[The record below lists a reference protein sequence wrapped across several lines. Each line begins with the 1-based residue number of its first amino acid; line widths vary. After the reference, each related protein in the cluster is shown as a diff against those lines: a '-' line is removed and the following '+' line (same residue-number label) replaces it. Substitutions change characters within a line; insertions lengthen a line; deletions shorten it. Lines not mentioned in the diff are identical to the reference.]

1 MATKLEEPK
10 PGTEDARLA
19 ERSVP
24 LTAIV
29 STLAGLALMI
39 LFWAE
44 RRYFRSWP
52 DSLELAFVTGASFLL
67 VWGLTELVG
76 AYVFRSERVGRLFGA
91 GGLPRLGTSS
101 WIGAI
106 LLSLGA
112 GGMLLVPLNSAFG
125 FLPLSLMVVGAGAL
139 LYGGKSFVERLL
151 KGRGSPAVSQGV
163 ALTQPGIASLVIAV
177 LLLAGAFLGPSNML
191 MLVFSLVVGPFV
203 INGWYAFGMI
213 RRLTIRRTVP
223 DQVVAGD
230 PVTVTLTLTNRKRH
244 LSGWLMAAS
253 DHVVRVPSDPG
264 EHLTAD
270 TLFPRV
276 PPRESRDASYRLRL
290 MRRGRYRF
298 GPVRV
303 KSRFPLGLVER
314 SLTFDLPGELIVT
327 PRLGRLADRWHR
339 EAASADELVQ
349 RRQPRRGAFPD
360 EFEKLRLFR
369 YGDNPRMIHWRTSAR
384 QNLLMVREYHEI
396 RDRDLMVLLDL
407 SAAPDDEDALLRAE
421 LAVSFAATICVDQL
435 QRSRQSA
442 MAVAAAAREFSSW
455 SGIAHPASA
464 EPLMRMLALIE
475 STRSPDLEPLW
486 EFARAERTPSTAG
499 VLITTR
505 SAEEIP
511 RSPATAWLQTIS
523 VTDNEIADYFE
534 LGQGFELGQRA

>member
-1 MATKLEEPK
+1 MATKFEEPK
-10 PGTEDARLA
+10 TGAEGQQRA
-19 ERSVP
+19 ERTVP
-24 LTAIV
+24 LTALV
-29 STLAGLALMI
+29 STLVGLALML
-39 LFWAE
+39 LFWFE

-52 DSLELAFVTGASFLL
+52 DGLELAFVTGSSFLL
-67 VWGLTELVG
+67 VWGLTELIG
-76 AYVFRSERVGRLFGA
+76 ACVFRSERVARLLGE

-112 GGMLLVPLNSAFG
+112 GGMLLVPLNSLYG
-125 FLPLSLMVVGAGAL
+125 FLPLSLVVIGAGAL
-139 LYGGKSFVERLL
+139 LYGGKNFVDRLVR
-151 KGRGSPAVSQGV
+151 GRGAPAVSQGV
-163 ALTQPGIASLVIAV
+163 ALTRPGIASLVIAV
-177 LLLAGAFLGPSNML
+177 ILLAGAFLGPSNML
-191 MLVFSLVVGPFV
+191 MLVFAMVVGPFV

-213 RRLTIRRTVP
+213 RRLTIKRSVP
-223 DQVVAGD
+223 TQVVAGD
-230 PVTVTLTLTNRKRH
+230 PVTVTLTLANRKRR

-253 DHVVRVPSDPG
+253 DYVVRVSG
-264 EHLTAD
+264 GSHEHLTAE

-276 PPRESRDASYRLRL
+276 PPRATRDASYRLRL

-314 SLTFDLPGELIVT
+314 SLTFELPGELIVT
-327 PRLGRLADRWHR
+327 PRLGKLADRWHR

-384 QNLLMVREYHEI
+384 QNLLMGREYHEI

-407 SAAPDDEDALLRAE
+407 AAAADDEEALLRVE

-442 MAVAAAAREFSSW
+442 LNVAAAAREFSSW
-455 SGIAHPASA
+455 SGVAHPASA
-464 EPLMRMLALIE
+464 EPLMRMLALVE
-475 STRSPDLEPLW
+475 PASGPDLDSLW
-486 EFARAERTPSTAG
+486 EFARAERTPTTDG
-499 VLITTR
+499 VLISTR
-505 SAEEIP
+505 PAEEIP
-511 RSPATAWLQTIS
+511 RTPGTAWLHTMS
-523 VTDNEIADYFE
+523 VADGSLDEYFS
-534 LGQGFELGQRA
+534 LTYR

>member
-1 MATKLEEPK
+1 MATKLDERQ
-10 PGTEDARLA
+10 PGTDGSPPTAR
-19 ERSVP
+19 SIP
-24 LTAIV
+24 LTAIA
-29 STLAGLALMI
+29 SSLAGLALMI

-44 RRYFRSWP
+44 RRHFRSWP

-67 VWGLTELVG
+67 VWGLTELIG
-76 AYVFRSERVGRLFGA
+76 TYVFRSDRVGRLFGER
-91 GGLPRLGTSS
+91 GLPRLGTSS
-101 WIGAI
+101 WIGAV
-106 LLSLGA
+106 LMSLGA
-112 GGMLLVPLNSAFG
+112 GGMLLVPLDSVFG
-125 FLPLSLMVVGAGAL
+125 FLPLSLMIVGAGAL
-139 LYGGKSFVERLL
+139 LYGGKSFVDRLL
-151 KGRGSPAVSQGV
+151 KGRGSPSVSQGV
-163 ALTQPGIASLVIAV
+163 ALTQPGIVSLVIAV

-213 RRLTIRRTVP
+213 RRLTIKRTVP
-223 DQVVAGD
+223 AQVVAGD

-244 LSGWLMAAS
+244 LSAWLMAAN
-253 DHVVRVPSDPG
+253 DYVVRVPGDSG
-264 EHLTAD
+264 EHLAAE

-314 SLTFDLPGELIVT
+314 SLTFDLPGEMIVT
-327 PRLGRLADRWHR
+327 PRLGQLADRWRR

-407 SAAPDDEDALLRAE
+407 SAAPGDEESLLRAE

-442 MAVAAAAREFSSW
+442 LGVAAAAREFSKW
-455 SGIAHPASA
+455 SGVAHPASA
-464 EPLMRMLALIE
+464 GPLMRMLALVE
-475 STRSPDLEPLW
+475 TTKAPELDPLW
-486 EFARAERTPSTAG
+486 EFARAERTPTTAG

-505 SAEEIP
+505 SAGDVP

-523 VTDNEIADYFE
+523 VADNGLEDYFT
-534 LGQGFELGQRA
+534 LGQGA